1 MTIRIKTLVLTSI
14 IFTLFALQGCSIF
27 RSSRTSSET
36 VAKDETREK
45 NRFFR
50 HNKDL
55 ESQSNLFSEEDF
67 IQYESYNPDEPETD
81 TTYLPESFDFD
92 DTVAMFSKYRMND
105 SRIAE
110 ELVNESRSLYMLDN
124 LVNLKFF
131 NDNELLF
138 NRDTLN
144 VFNYAEDY
152 VPIFS
157 DSVYAA
163 RIEKLNRTTPLEL
176 TYNKTVKSFIEL
188 YTVRKR
194 GLTSRILG
202 LAEVYFPMFEE
213 ILDQYNMPLEL
224 KYLAVVESALIPTA
238 GSHAGAKGLWQFM
251 YRTGKMYGLE
261 SNSYVDDR
269 FDPYKST
276 IAACQHMQD
285 LYDIYQDWWLVLAA
299 YNSGGGNVNK
309 AIRRAGGVKN
319 YWAIWPYLPAE
330 TRGYV
335 PAFISVAYL
344 MNYAADHNLYP
355 VHPGILYNAIDTVHV
370 HDVLSFDQISEIL
383 SISPQDLQ
391 YLNPSFKEG
400 LIPASPDNKY
410 VLRLPRS
417 LTGYFVSKE
426 QEIYS
431 HKTQQGLDKEKL
443 LAQVEEMQKREVHV
457 VKSGESLGSIA
468 RKYKTSVSS
477 LQSWNNLRST
487 TIHPGQKLLVQP
499 NTSGKNVTTAAS
511 GSGKSGE
518 QTTHTVRSGEN
529 LGSIA
534 AKYRCSV
541 SNLKQWNN
549 LKSNTIYPKQKLIV
563 YSNAATTLASSGNAQ
578 KSSVADTEFI
588 YYVVKPGDTLWDI
601 AKKYNG
607 VTVEDLKRLNNIKNA
622 QSLKV
627 GQKIKVSITG

>member
-1 MTIRIKTLVLTSI
+1 MTIRFKTLLLPTILIS
-14 IFTLFALQGCSIF
+14 FFALSGCSLF
-27 RSSRTSSET
+27 RPSGSTSEP
-36 VAKDETREK
+36 VAKNENREK
-45 NRFFR
+45 KRSLR
-50 HNKDL
+50 HDKEL
-55 ESQSNLFSEEDF
+55 ENQSSIFSEDDF
-67 IQYESYNPDEPETD
+67 DHLTAYDPDSPESD
-81 TTYLPESFDFD
+81 TTYLPESLEFD
-92 DTVAMFSKYRMND
+92 DTLTTFTKFRMND

-110 ELVNESRSLYMLDN
+110 ELVNESRTLYMLDN
-124 LVNLKFF
+124 MINQKFF
-131 NDNELLF
+131 NNDELLF
-138 NRDTLN
+138 DREKLN
-144 VFNYAEDY
+144 TFNYPEDF
-152 VPIFS
+152 VPNFS

-163 RIEKLNRTTPLEL
+163 RIEILNRMTPLEL
-176 TYNKTVKSFIEL
+176 TYNKTVKGFIDL
-188 YTVRKR
+188 YAVRKR

-213 ILDQYNMPLEL
+213 ILDSYNMPLEL

-335 PAFISVAYL
+335 PAFISVVYL
-344 MNYAADHNLYP
+344 MNHAAEHNLYP

-383 SISPQDLQ
+383 SISAQDLQ

-400 LIPASPDNKY
+400 IIPASPDNKY

-417 LTGYFVSKE
+417 LSGYYVSKE
-426 QEIYS
+426 NEIYN
-431 HKTQQGLDKEKL
+431 HKTQQKLDEEKL
-443 LAQVEEMQKREVHV
+443 ATKIDEMPKREVHV

-468 RKYKTSVSS
+468 RKYNTSVSS
-477 LQSWNNLRST
+477 LQSWNNLKGT
-487 TIHPGQKLLVQP
+487 TIHPGQKLVVQSKA
-499 NTSGKNVTTAAS
+499 SGKTTTASSS
-511 GSGKSGE
+511 GGNKSGE
-518 QTTHTVRSGEN
+518 QSTHVVKSGEN

-534 AKYRCSV
+534 SKYRCSV
-541 SNLKQWNN
+541 NDLKAWNK
-549 LKSNTIYPKQKLIV
+549 LKSNTIHPNQKLIV
-563 YSNAATTLASSGNAQ
+563 YKPSSNVQTSSASNQ
-578 KSSVADTEFI
+578 QSSVTNADYI
-588 YYVVKPGDTLWDI
+588 YYTVKHGDTLWDI
-601 AKKYNG
+601 AKKYDG

-627 GQKIKVSITG
+627 GQKLKVAAAG